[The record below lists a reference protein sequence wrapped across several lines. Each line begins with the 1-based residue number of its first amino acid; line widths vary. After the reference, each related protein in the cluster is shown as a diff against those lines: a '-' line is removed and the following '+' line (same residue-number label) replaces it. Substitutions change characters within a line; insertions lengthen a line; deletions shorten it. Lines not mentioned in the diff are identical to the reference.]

1 MSTKIAIN
9 GFGRIGRLTFRNLI
23 ESDKVEIVAINDLT
37 AVDMLAHLLKYDSA
51 HGRFNGTLEHT
62 ENSLIVNG
70 KEITVYAQ
78 RDPETLPW
86 AELNIDVVIESTG
99 FFRDAE
105 GMGKHIKAGAK
116 KVALSAP
123 ASGDIKTI
131 VLGVN
136 DGELTADDTMV
147 SNASCT
153 TNCLSPMA
161 KVLDEKFGIENG
173 FMCTIHAYTS
183 DQRIQDA
190 PHSDKRRARAAAVNM
205 IPTSTGAAKAV
216 ALVLPQLKGKL
227 DGYAMRVPTIT
238 GSATDL
244 TVTLSKEVTAEE
256 VNAAMRGVNDGE
268 LTADDTMVSNASCTT
283 NCLSPMAK
291 VLDEKFGI
299 ENGFMCTIHAYTS
312 DQRIQ
317 DAPHSDKR
325 RARAAAV
332 NMIPTSTGAAK
343 AVALVLP
350 QLKGKLDGYAM
361 RVPTI
366 TGSATDL
373 TVTLSK
379 EVTAEEV
386 NAAMREAAKGP
397 LKGILM
403 YTEDPIVS
411 SDIVGDKHSCI
422 FDAGI
427 TSVKGNLVKVLGWYD
442 NEAGYS
448 ARLANLV
455 ERLA

>member
-51 HGRFNGTLEHT
+51 HGRFNGTVEHT

-70 KEITVYAQ
+70 KEITIYAQ

-86 AELNIDVVIESTG
+86 AELGIDVVIESTG

-136 DGELTADDTMV
+136 DDQLTDADTMV

-161 KVLDEKFGIENG
+161 KVLDEKFGIESG

-216 ALVLPQLKGKL
+216 ALVLPQLNGKL

-244 TVTLSKEVTAEE
+244 TVQLSREVTAEE
-256 VNAAMRGVNDGE
+256 INAAM
-268 LTADDTMVSNASCTT
+268 
-283 NCLSPMAK
+283 K
-291 VLDEKFGI
+291 
-299 ENGFMCTIHAYTS
+299 
-312 DQRIQ
+312 
-317 DAPHSDKR
+317 
-325 RARAAAV
+325 
-332 NMIPTSTGAAK
+332 
-343 AVALVLP
+343 
-350 QLKGKLDGYAM
+350 
-361 RVPTI
+361 
-366 TGSATDL
+366 
-373 TVTLSK
+373 
-379 EVTAEEV
+379 
-386 NAAMREAAKGP
+386 EAAEGP

-427 TSVKGNLVKVLGWYD
+427 TSAKGNLVKVLGWYD

>member
-1 MSTKIAIN
+1 MSKIAIN

-23 ESDKVEIVAINDLT
+23 ENDNVDIVAINDLT
-37 AVDMLAHLLKYDSA
+37 ATDMLAHLLKYDSA
-51 HGRFNGTLEHT
+51 HGRFNGTVEHT

-86 AELNIDVVIESTG
+86 AELGIDVVIESTG

-161 KVLDEKFGIENG
+161 KVLDEKFGIESG

-256 VNAAMRGVNDGE
+256 VNAAM
-268 LTADDTMVSNASCTT
+268 
-283 NCLSPMAK
+283 K
-291 VLDEKFGI
+291 
-299 ENGFMCTIHAYTS
+299 
-312 DQRIQ
+312 
-317 DAPHSDKR
+317 
-325 RARAAAV
+325 
-332 NMIPTSTGAAK
+332 
-343 AVALVLP
+343 
-350 QLKGKLDGYAM
+350 
-361 RVPTI
+361 
-366 TGSATDL
+366 
-373 TVTLSK
+373 
-379 EVTAEEV
+379 
-386 NAAMREAAKGP
+386 EAAEGP

-422 FDAGI
+422 FDAGV
-427 TSVKGNLVKVLGWYD
+427 TSAKGNLVKVLGWYD